1 MSQKRSSVTTQRK
14 RSAPAAA
21 MDRNLLRCLS
31 AVDNQ
36 RRLQILHWLKDPTR
50 HFRPQVDGAL
60 ERDGVC
66 GVQIAGK
73 LGVSQ
78 PTVSEHMRVL
88 VASGLVSAK
97 RVKQWTFY
105 RRDERAIAAFKV
117 AVRASL

>member
-1 MSQKRSSVTTQRK
+1 
-14 RSAPAAA
+14 

-31 AVDNQ
+31 AVDNE
-36 RRLQILHWLKDPTR
+36 RRLQILHWLKDPTH

-60 ERDGVC
+60 ESDGVC
-66 GVQIAGK
+66 GVQIAEK

-105 RRDERAIAAFKV
+105 RRDERAISAFKV
-117 AVRASL
+117 AVRVSL